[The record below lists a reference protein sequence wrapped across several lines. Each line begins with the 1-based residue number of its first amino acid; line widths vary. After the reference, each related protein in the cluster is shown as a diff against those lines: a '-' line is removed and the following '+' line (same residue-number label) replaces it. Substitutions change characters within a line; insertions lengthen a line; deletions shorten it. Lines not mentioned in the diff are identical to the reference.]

1 MMPAPDRPATRDLSR
16 SLGAAIVRVFAGVVI
31 ASGCA
36 SPLVA
41 QQYGQWTWTA
51 SLGAGSRGVTSKTE
65 GVTSEDWRVDDL
77 RVFAGVNGFIA
88 HPTIAAFE
96 LGGDLSVQSETN
108 GFDQDRN
115 GYLGRLRILPQS
127 SVPVE
132 VHASR
137 TSFGYRV
144 PDGSG
149 LRLGAADSITSLGG
163 TVRVRKGL
171 FSGLMAGFERNATEF
186 AAPEPRSGDRWEHA
200 FANWSGESGGIR
212 HLVLVDQ
219 RSTEYGDLGYRYD
232 ELSVTVDE
240 RGEIGDRWN
249 WNAVGSG
256 FVRDYDYDAGLNGS
270 TTLLRLRG
278 NATRTYASER
288 LLTLRYD
295 GGSTSAEDADTTWT
309 QRLFADMRVPV
320 GTAWT
325 VSPYAGV
332 NYIATDLASAT
343 IPQVGV
349 AGAWN
354 GSVRNV
360 SLDVNGALG
369 VLVFDESV
377 EHGGESYDVDGT
389 EVAGSIGIVIARTGA
404 GGVTQRLELA
414 ASRNEFSSA
423 GEPIPGLP
431 DLGFRV
437 APTGFQDSGR
447 ARFSVARNLEARRL
461 SLWAEYGVRR
471 FEQEALDGTSGTGTI
486 SDLLLTAQLNTP
498 RAQLLFSGGATEVDS
513 AGSLQNVDY
522 YSGSLAFRATRNLS
536 LIATW
541 LHSRQDVD
549 LAPDITIE
557 RLDAG
562 AELAVGLVRLGARSS
577 FTREQRQ
584 DALAF
589 DSTALEIYVRRD
601 FGGLLPIVSAPPR
614 RGVIK

>member
-1 MMPAPDRPATRDLSR
+1 MPAPDRPVTRDVPRARGVSF
-16 SLGAAIVRVFAGVVI
+16 VRLVAVMVI
-31 ASGCA
+31 GLGCA
-36 SPLVA
+36 SSLVA
-41 QQYGQWTWTA
+41 QQYGQWTWSA
-51 SLGAGSRGVTSKTE
+51 SLGAGSRGVTSKTD

-77 RVFAGVNGFIA
+77 RVFAGLNGFIV
-88 HPTIAAFE
+88 HPAIAAFE
-96 LGGDLSVQSETN
+96 LGGDLSIQSESN

-115 GYLGRLRILPQS
+115 GYLGRLRILPGS
-127 SVPVE
+127 SIPVE
-132 VHASR
+132 LHASR

-144 PDGSG
+144 PDGAG
-149 LRLGAADSITSLGG
+149 LRLGAADAITSLGG
-163 TVRVRKGL
+163 TVRVRNGL
-171 FSGLMAGFERNATEF
+171 LAGLLAGFERSATEF

-200 FANWSGESGGIR
+200 FANWSGESAGIR

-240 RGEIGDRWN
+240 RGEVGRRWS
-249 WNAVGSG
+249 WNAVGNG
-256 FVRDYDYDAGLNGS
+256 FVRDYDYDAGASGS

-278 NATRTYASER
+278 NATRTWESER

-295 GGSTSAEDADTTWT
+295 GGSTSAEDAETTWT
-309 QRLFADMRVPV
+309 QRLFADMRIPV
-320 GTAWT
+320 GGAWT

-332 NYIATDLASAT
+332 NYIATDLTSAT
-343 IPQVGV
+343 IPQLGL

-377 EHGGESYDVDGT
+377 EYGGDSFDVEGT
-389 EVAGSIGIVIARTGA
+389 EVAGSIGIVIARTGT
-404 GGVTQRLELA
+404 GGISQRLELA

-447 ARFSVARNLEARRL
+447 ARFSVARNLDARRL

-471 FEQEALDGTSGTGTI
+471 FEQDSRDGTAGTGTI
-486 SDLLLTAQLNTP
+486 SDLLVSAQLNTP
-498 RAQLLFSGGATEVDS
+498 RAQLLFSGGSTEVD
-513 AGSLQNVDY
+513 ATGSLQNVDF
-522 YSGSLAFRATRNLS
+522 YSGSLAVRASRNLS

-541 LHSRQDVD
+541 LHSRQDVE
-549 LAPDITIE
+549 LAPDITLE

-562 AELAVGLVRLGARSS
+562 AEVAVGAVRLGARSS

-589 DSTALEIYVRRD
+589 DSTSLEIYVRRD
-601 FGGLLPIVSAPPR
+601 FGGLLPIVSAPVR